1 MLSKF
6 SVRKPFT
13 VFVSVILIVLL
24 GVISFTRMSTDLLP
38 KMTLPYAAVIT
49 TYPGASPEK
58 VELSVT
64 KPIEQTLATTS
75 GVEKVTSISSANT
88 SMVILQFTQDT
99 NMDSAMIEM
108 SSSLDLVKGQLA
120 EQVGSPMIMKIDPN
134 MLPVMVASVDMEGKD
149 SREITQLVQDTVVP
163 EFERLGGVASV
174 TSIGLVEDSL
184 KVTLNDEKIQAL
196 NEKVLASVDKGLAEA
211 EKKLDEGE
219 AALKEARSKLDSEQK
234 KQLETLT
241 EQNLQLSAGLNQ
253 LNLVLSVLPE
263 DTSSL
268 NELAASL
275 ESGKN
280 DLSATLDKIQS
291 GVESVTDAID
301 LDTLQTVSNGLQ
313 TAADGAGK
321 LAEELKAAFPEED
334 SLYTTARELE
344 TALRNAKTNT
354 DRAISLLQGLTD
366 PSAFS
371 QLEEL
376 ENSLDKGM
384 EEIKGAI
391 EQLPQLRQTLT
402 EQQQQLTEAKK
413 QLDMGIQTLTGKM
426 TEASVALTTQETELK
441 KGREELESS
450 REEAYKKAGLDGVIT
465 RDTISGLLTAQ
476 NFSMP
481 AGYLSEGETQY
492 TVRVGDALAS
502 QEELENLVLFHMDG
516 DVGDIA
522 LKDVADIEMTDN
534 SGEMYAKINGNDGI
548 LLSFQKQS
556 TASTT
561 DVSDDIRRVMQQLT
575 EENPGLHIT
584 PLQDQGI
591 YINIIIQSVL
601 ENLLMGGILA
611 VLILLL
617 FLRSIRPTIVVA
629 LSIPISLTFA
639 LVLMYFSGV
648 TLNIISLSGLALG
661 VGMLVDNSIVVI
673 ENTYRLRAEGMSAAE
688 AAMHGAGQVAG
699 AIFSSTLTTVC
710 VFLPIVFTE
719 GMTRQLFT
727 DMGLTIAYSLM
738 ASLLVALTLVP
749 AMSAGLLRKVPQSKD
764 GLFARFAGFYG
775 KLLGGALRFKPVV
788 LAAVLLLFVFSLWQA
803 TQMGTAFIPETDS
816 MQMSVTME
824 MPKDATT
831 EETREMANTV
841 AERIQQVEGVDTVGA
856 MEGSGMMAMAGGGGI
871 SIYVTLDENR
881 SLTSQQIADEIEKS
895 TEDLDCTVTAT
906 GSSMDLSALGGSG
919 VQLVIKGPELDELE
933 RIAQDLGE
941 MLEKIDGTVDI
952 DNGLEETEPEIK
964 VTVDKE
970 KAMKYQLTVAQV
982 YQEVTKA
989 ISSETTATTLTQG
1002 TTEYPVLLVEAGK
1015 GVTHKT
1021 LKDHSITVTKDGK
1034 ETEITLGDVAEITME
1049 QSLSSIQHD
1058 DQTRT
1063 LTVSAGVDS
1072 SHNIGL
1078 VGREVEKALESFSL
1092 PDGYTVELAGENEN
1106 IQQTLN
1112 DMLLMIL
1119 LAVVCIYLIMVAEFQ
1134 SLLSPFIVMFTIPL
1148 AFTGGLLALLIT
1160 GTELSMIAMLG
1171 FLVLS
1176 GVVVN
1181 NGIVFVDYVNQLRLG
1196 GMEKRDALIL
1206 AGKTRLRPI
1215 LMTALTTILGL
1226 STMALGMGS
1235 GSDMVQPLAI
1245 VTIGGLLYATVLT
1258 LVVVPCLY
1266 DLMNRR
1272 PLKKHGEE
1280 EQNAN

>member
-13 VFVSVILIVLL
+13 VFVSVILIILL

-64 KPIEQTLATTS
+64 KPIEQTLSTTS

-184 KVTLNDEKIQAL
+184 KVTLNDEKIQTL

-268 NELAASL
+268 NELVASL

-280 DLSATLDKIQS
+280 DLSATLDKVQS

-301 LDTLQTVSNGLQ
+301 IDTLQTVSNGLQ

-402 EQQQQLTEAKK
+402 EQQEQLTEAKK

-502 QEELENLVLFHMDG
+502 QEELENLVLFHIDG

-575 EENPGLHIT
+575 EETPGLHIT

-719 GMTRQLFT
+719 GMTRQLFS

-764 GLFARFAGFYG
+764 GLFARFAGLYG

-816 MQMSVTME
+816 MQMSVTMK

-831 EETREMANTV
+831 EETREMATTV

-856 MEGSGMMAMAGGGGI
+856 MEGSGMMAMAGGGI
-871 SIYVTLDENR
+871 SIYITLDENR

-895 TEDLDCTVTAT
+895 TEDLECTVTAT

-1002 TTEYPVLLVEAGK
+1002 RTEYPVLLVEAGK
-1015 GVTHKT
+1015 GVTHET
-1021 LKDHSITVTKDGK
+1021 LKDHPITVTKDGK

>member
-13 VFVSVILIVLL
+13 VFVAVILIILL

-75 GVEKVTSISSANT
+75 GVEQVTSVSSANT

-108 SSSLDLVKGQLA
+108 SGSLDLVKGQLDDA
-120 EQVGSPMIMKIDPN
+120 VGSPMIMKIDPD
-134 MLPVMVASVDMEGKD
+134 MLPVMVASVDMEGQD
-149 SREITQLVQDTVVP
+149 SREITQLVEETVVP
-163 EFERLGGVASV
+163 EFERISGVASV
-174 TSIGLVEDSL
+174 TATGLVEDSL
-184 KVTLNDEKIQAL
+184 RVTLNDEKIQAL
-196 NEKVLASVDKGLAEA
+196 NDKVLASVDERLAEA
-211 EKKLDEGE
+211 EEKLDEGE
-219 AALKEARSKLDSEQK
+219 AALKEARSQLENQQK
-234 KQLETLT
+234 EQLETLT
-241 EQNLQLSAGLNQ
+241 EQNLQLSSALNQ
-253 LNLVLSVLPE
+253 LNLVLSLLPE
-263 DTSSL
+263 DTTAL
-268 NELAASL
+268 NDLYDSL

-280 DLSATLDKIQS
+280 DFSDMVDQIQS
-291 GVESVTDAID
+291 GMASVEDAID
-301 LDTLQTVSNGLQ
+301 VDTLRSVSSGLGTAADSLQALAGQLTQPELAQTVSDME
-313 TAADGAGK
+313 AALRSAKDSVDQAV
-321 LAEELKAAFPEED
+321 ELLENQPDLSQLDQLESSLNEGMESIKAAID
-334 SLYTTARELE
+334 
-344 TALRNAKTNT
+344 
-354 DRAISLLQGLTD
+354 
-366 PSAFS
+366 
-371 QLEEL
+371 
-376 ENSLDKGM
+376 
-384 EEIKGAI
+384 
-391 EQLPQLRQTLT
+391 QLPQLRETISGQQ
-402 EQQQQLTEAKK
+402 EQLNEAKK
-413 QLDMGIQTLTGKM
+413 QLDMGIQTLTQKM
-426 TEASVALTTQETELK
+426 TEASVALTTQENELK
-441 KGREELESS
+441 KGREEFEAS
-450 REEAYKKAGLDGVIT
+450 RDEAYEKAGLDGVIT

-492 TVRVGDALAS
+492 TVRVGDALGS
-502 QEELENLVLFHMDG
+502 QKELEELVLFHVDTG
-516 DVGDIA
+516 DLGDIT
-522 LKDVADIEMTDN
+522 LQDVADVEMTDN

-561 DVSDDIRRVMQQLT
+561 EVSDAIRATMERLSA
-575 EENPGLHIT
+575 ENEGLHIT
-584 PLQDQGI
+584 PMQDQGI
-591 YINIIIQSVL
+591 YINIIIDSVL
-601 ENLLMGGILA
+601 ENLVMGGVLA
-611 VLILLL
+611 VIILLL
-617 FLRSIRPTIVVA
+617 FLRSIRPTLVVA

-673 ENTYRLRAEGMSAAE
+673 ENTYRLRAEGVPPAK
-688 AAMHGAGQVAG
+688 AAMEGAGQVAG

-749 AMSAGLLRKVPQSKD
+749 AMSSGLLRKVPESKD
-764 GLFARFAGFYG
+764 GLFARFAAFYG
-775 KLLGGALRFKPVV
+775 RLLEGALRFKPVV
-788 LAAVLLLFVFSLWQA
+788 LGAVLLLFVFCLWQA
-803 TQMGTAFIPETDS
+803 TLMGTAFMPETDS
-816 MQMSVTME
+816 LQMSVSME
-824 MPKDATT
+824 MPTEATT
-831 EETREMANTV
+831 EETREMATEV
-841 AERIQQVEGVDTVGA
+841 SKRIQEIEGVDSVAA
-856 MEGSGMMAMAGGGGI
+856 MESSGMMSMAGGGM
-871 SIYVTLDENR
+871 SIYVTLEEER
-881 SLTSQQIADEIEKS
+881 SKTSQQIGDEIEAA
-895 TEDLDCTVTAT
+895 TADLDCTVTAS

-919 VQLVIKGPELDELE
+919 VQLIVKGPELDGLE
-933 RIAQDLGE
+933 ALAADLGE
-941 MLEKIDGTVDI
+941 MLEGIEGTTEI

-970 KAMKYQLTVAQV
+970 KAMACQLTVAQV
-982 YQEVTKA
+982 YQEVVKA
-989 ISSETTATTLTQG
+989 ISGETTATTLTVG
-1002 TTEYPVLLVEAGK
+1002 SDDYPVLLVEG
-1015 GVTHKT
+1015 GDSVTHDT
-1021 LKDHSITVTKDGK
+1021 LKDYRISVTKDGEK
-1034 ETEITLGDVAEITME
+1034 TEIPLSEVAEISME
-1049 QSLSSIQHD
+1049 NSLSSINHQ

-1078 VGREVEKALESFSL
+1078 VGRDVEKALASFDV
-1092 PDGYTVELAGENEN
+1092 PEGYTVELAGENET

-1148 AFTGGLLALLIT
+1148 AFTGGLLALLLT

-1181 NGIVFVDYVNQLRLG
+1181 NGIVFVDYVNQLRLSG
-1196 GMEKRDALIL
+1196 IDKYGALIL

-1235 GSDMVQPLAI
+1235 GADMVQPLAI
-1245 VTIGGLLYATVLT
+1245 VTIGGLLYATLLT
-1258 LVVVPCLY
+1258 LFVVPCLY
-1266 DLMNRR
+1266 DVFNRR
-1272 PLKKHGEE
+1272 PMKHRGEE
-1280 EQNAN
+1280 EA

>member
-13 VFVSVILIVLL
+13 VFVSVILIILL

-402 EQQQQLTEAKK
+402 EQQQLTEAKK

-1021 LKDHSITVTKDGK
+1021 LKDHPITVTKDGK

>member
-13 VFVSVILIVLL
+13 VFVSVILIILL

-280 DLSATLDKIQS
+280 DLSATLDKVQS

-402 EQQQQLTEAKK
+402 EQQQLTEAKK

-1021 LKDHSITVTKDGK
+1021 LKDHPITVTKDGK